1 MKFPGLKPKPKTRGK
16 PKDRGAALVLVL
28 WGSVVMS
35 IIAAAAARQATTAA
49 VVVNAGA
56 ELTRARAL
64 ADGGVRAGWS
74 AYADGRIDDF
84 NALWGCRAGEDLLL
98 VRVRPESARVDINQA
113 TEIMLASLYR
123 AAGASE
129 QASGDLA
136 AATIDYRNFGGSE
149 EGSGDQTGAAPPR
162 RTPEGTFQRG
172 PFQNIEELG
181 YLPGMDSDLFRAIA
195 DDITTEGRSAD
206 IDVDNASPLV
216 KRAFEMATRRDAD
229 AASATPTPSTKNK
242 PTFEGSLMHVRAIA
256 VSASGGVFVREGVIE
271 GPFDSEGVP
280 KLLRLVQGSL
290 HANEQLPSVGQAP
303 SCAESFAAIQRFA
316 S

>member
-1 MKFPGLKPKPKTRGK
+1 MERPRLKRKRKARGK
-16 PKDRGAALVLVL
+16 PNDRGAALVLVL
-28 WGSVVMS
+28 WGAVVMS

-84 NALWGCRAGEDLLL
+84 NALWGCRAGDDLLL

-113 TEIMLASLYR
+113 SEIMLASLYS
-123 AAGASE
+123 AAGASD
-129 QASGDLA
+129 QLANDLA
-136 AATIDYRNFGGSE
+136 AATLDYRNFSGGT
-149 EGSGDQTGAAPPR
+149 EGAGDGAATPL

-172 PFQNIEELG
+172 PFQTIEELG
-181 YLPGMDSDLFRAIA
+181 YLPGMDAALFRAIA
-195 DDITTEGRSAD
+195 DDITTEGRSSD

-216 KRAFEMATRRDAD
+216 KAAFEMATRRDAD
-229 AASATPTPSTKNK
+229 AATRSALQATRGK
-242 PTFEGSLMHVRAIA
+242 PAFEGSLMHVRAIA
-256 VSASGGVFVREGVIE
+256 VSASGGVFVREGVVE

-290 HANEQLPSVGQAP
+290 HANEQLPSVAQAP
-303 SCAESFAAIQRFA
+303 SCAESFTAVQRFPG
-316 S
+316 